1 VQVITANVT
10 LVDIIVIPTYDEAD
24 NITDLLGRLL
34 AELPRGTV
42 HVLVVDDSSP
52 DGTGDLVRA
61 HPQFG
66 TEVFLETRAS
76 KDGLGHAYRHGFRWA
91 HEHGYERV
99 VQMDADGSHDLAA
112 VRHLLDALS
121 VADIAVGSRYVPGGS
136 TRGWP
141 AHRLLISTWGN
152 RYVRAVLGLPVR
164 DATSGFRAYRTTG
177 LASLVTSGGEANGY
191 AFQIESTWRAARARL
206 TLLEVP
212 IEFRERRRGDSKMS
226 PTIVVEA
233 LWRVLRWRLASG
245 RAPGHAPPAAI
256 GAGT

>member
-1 VQVITANVT
+1 MITANVT

-66 TEVFLETRAS
+66 SLVFLETRAS

-99 VQMDADGSHDLAA
+99 VQGPFVIYA
-112 VRHLLDALS
+112 R
-121 VADIAVGSRYVPGGS
+121 P
-136 TRGWP
+136 TR
-141 AHRLLISTWGN
+141 R
-152 RYVRAVLGLPVR
+152 
-164 DATSGFRAYRTTG
+164 
-177 LASLVTSGGEANGY
+177 
-191 AFQIESTWRAARARL
+191 
-206 TLLEVP
+206 
-212 IEFRERRRGDSKMS
+212 
-226 PTIVVEA
+226 
-233 LWRVLRWRLASG
+233 
-245 RAPGHAPPAAI
+245 
-256 GAGT
+256 